1 MSEYDGLNYA
11 LMNKIINLATQ
22 RQTPFIIIQ
31 DPKCAAMKSGQKFS
45 DDTAIYNYIATIG
58 GVNVGFD
65 GFSPA
70 DLVDLYSELKAGL
83 YAEEAAKHAHEAGW
97 QSAKEAYAKSP

>member
-1 MSEYDGLNYA
+1 MEYDFLNNS
-11 LMNKIINLATQ
+11 LLNKILQLAVT
-22 RQTPFIIIQ
+22 RQTPFIVIQ
-31 DPKCAAMKSGQKFS
+31 DPKYAAMKAGHKFS
-45 DDTAIYNYIATIG
+45 DDTTVYNYIATIG

-70 DLVDLYSELKAGL
+70 DLVDLYAELKAGL